1 MPYLCGPQGALR
13 EGLITLSM
21 RMDLSKLDVESDP
34 VKLYKSSE
42 SGGGEGEEE
51 GEEEGRGLPGGDLE
65 GGRVRGRGYCWRC
78 TAVHRLH
85 PEGWT

>member
-34 VKLYKSSE
+34 VKLYKSSGSWGGGGGSGE
-42 SGGGEGEEE
+42 GGGEA
-51 GEEEGRGLPGGDLE
+51 GGP
-65 GGRVRGRGYCWRC
+65 RQ
-78 TAVHRLH
+78 AVQVK
-85 PEGWT
+85 